1 MTSPSDNPVV
11 SVCIQTYQHRHF
23 IAKCLDSV
31 LNQKTNFPFE
41 IILGEDDSTDGTR
54 EICEEYAKK
63 HPSIIRVFLRSRA
76 DKIYVDNLMT
86 GRFNF
91 IQNLQQAR
99 GRYIALVD
107 GDDFLCDDL
116 KLQKQFDMM
125 EANPQVS
132 LCGHS
137 VVCLHGKKLRLHPG
151 HAKWPA
157 VPGFLD
163 LEFLLRG
170 NFIPMS
176 SSMFRKKDVAN
187 LPEWYWE
194 VPIIDYPLHVFL
206 ATKGDI
212 GFLPECMV
220 VYRIHPG
227 SIWSAQKAP
236 RCHIILWRLYSLMA
250 THWQGR
256 IGSEMRSRR
265 RKIGEEL
272 TRFYQTHRWHP
283 SSWFR
288 KELSRCDF
296 PEDAILLDLF
306 DRSPRFAS
314 YIRNFLNFFRF
325 VLSRLHQRTRRLS
338 VFGPWTAG
346 IEQPKK

>member
-125 EANPQVS
+125 EANPQVISVDIVLFACMEKSCGCIRATRNGRLYRVFSTWSFFCVEILFRCPVRCSAKRTLPIYPNGTGRFPS
-132 LCGHS
+132 LTIPCTYSLQPKGIS
-137 VVCLHGKKLRLHPG
+137 GFSRNAWWCTGSIPGVSGQLKKLRG
-151 HAKWPA
+151 
-157 VPGFLD
+157 
-163 LEFLLRG
+163 
-170 NFIPMS
+170 
-176 SSMFRKKDVAN
+176 
-187 LPEWYWE
+187 
-194 VPIIDYPLHVFL
+194 
-206 ATKGDI
+206 ATSFSG
-212 GFLPECMV
+212 GC
-220 VYRIHPG
+220 
-227 SIWSAQKAP
+227 
-236 RCHIILWRLYSLMA
+236 IL
-250 THWQGR
+250 
-256 IGSEMRSRR
+256 
-265 RKIGEEL
+265 
-272 TRFYQTHRWHP
+272 
-283 SSWFR
+283 
-288 KELSRCDF
+288 
-296 PEDAILLDLF
+296 
-306 DRSPRFAS
+306 
-314 YIRNFLNFFRF
+314 
-325 VLSRLHQRTRRLS
+325 
-338 VFGPWTAG
+338 
-346 IEQPKK
+346 